1 MACRQKTGGNALI
14 LPFMGVLG
22 HSRAV
27 PAGGRCSHVP
37 LACVK
42 PGLDPPSLQI
52 RPWG

>member
-14 LPFMGVLG
+14 LPLMCVLG

-27 PAGGRCSHVP
+27 PAGGRSSHLP

-42 PGLDPPSLQI
+42 PVLDPASLQI
-52 RPWG
+52 RPLG